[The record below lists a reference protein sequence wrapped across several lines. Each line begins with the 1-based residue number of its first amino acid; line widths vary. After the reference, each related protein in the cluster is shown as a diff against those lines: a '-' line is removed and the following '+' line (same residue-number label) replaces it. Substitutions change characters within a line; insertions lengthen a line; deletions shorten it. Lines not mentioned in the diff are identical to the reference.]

1 MADQLQQLVERL
13 VKDAKTILAVGE
25 TAAGLLS
32 AKDVQIININTLNQ
46 LADLGQFDF
55 VLISDLLEHLTHDE
69 GEHIIAQIR
78 DLHAHELLVILTPEC
93 GWAQTDLIALGLR
106 QIAEIKIQNISR
118 QVFYHALETYKRVP
132 DWLNN
137 KYWAN
142 PDLYGK
148 YRW

>member
-1 MADQLQQLVERL
+1 MTAQLQQLVDRL
-13 VKDAKTILAVGE
+13 AKNAQTRLAVGDE
-25 TAAGLLS
+25 AAELLS
-32 AKDVQIININTLNQ
+32 PEDVQLITFSTLDQ

-55 VLISDLLEHLTHDE
+55 VLISGLLEQLTHDE

-78 DLHAHELLVILTPEC
+78 DLHAHEMLVILTPEC

-106 QIAEIKIQNISR
+106 QIAEIKHENTPR

-137 KYWAN
+137 QYWAN
-142 PDLYGK
+142 PELYGK